1 MSAVEVRPAKPDAN
15 VSLTV
20 PGDKSISHRAVLLNA
35 IATGEADLRN
45 LGPGADVRSS
55 IGCMRQL
62 AVEIDQRGDVFR
74 VFGEGLDG
82 LRESRPPLDCGNSGT
97 TARLL
102 SGILAG
108 QPFTSVMVGDQSLSR
123 RPMRRV
129 AAPLRLMGAAVEGD
143 KLPMTIRGGQLR
155 GVEYQPEVAS
165 AQVKSCVL
173 LAGVFAGTPTTVVE
187 PVPTRDHTERL
198 LRAMGA
204 RVDVD
209 PPGIT
214 VWPPDRLDALDI
226 EVPGDFSSAAFW
238 LVAGSILPG
247 ACVTVR
253 NVGMNESR
261 TGLLDVLSE
270 MGASIDAGKSRMVGG
285 EPVADLTARYSPL
298 RGVSVGGSIIPR
310 LIDEV
315 PILAVAAA
323 LATGTTSIRDAA
335 ELRVKESDRI
345 AAVVAGLSTLGARVE
360 ELPDGLTIHGG
371 ASFGSASL
379 DTLGDHRLAMSW
391 AIAGLASRNGV
402 QIDDPE
408 CASVSYPSF
417 WQDLEQFCE
426 SASDA

>member
-1 MSAVEVRPAKPDAN
+1 
-15 VSLTV
+15 
-20 PGDKSISHRAVLLNA
+20 
-35 IATGEADLRN
+35 
-45 LGPGADVRSS
+45 
-55 IGCMRQL
+55 
-62 AVEIDQRGDVFR
+62 
-74 VFGEGLDG
+74 
-82 LRESRPPLDCGNSGT
+82 
-97 TARLL
+97 
-102 SGILAG
+102 
-108 QPFTSVMVGDQSLSR
+108 
-123 RPMRRV
+123 
-129 AAPLRLMGAAVEGD
+129 
-143 KLPMTIRGGQLR
+143 
-155 GVEYQPEVAS
+155 
-165 AQVKSCVL
+165 
-173 LAGVFAGTPTTVVE
+173 
-187 PVPTRDHTERL
+187 
-198 LRAMGA
+198 
-204 RVDVD
+204 
-209 PPGIT
+209 
-214 VWPPDRLDALDI
+214 
-226 EVPGDFSSAAFW
+226 
-238 LVAGSILPG
+238 
-247 ACVTVR
+247 
-253 NVGMNESR
+253 MNESR